1 MNFAEIG
8 VDARLAIAGVFLFV
22 GGALLLLGALGQL
35 RLPDL
40 YTRLHALAPTY
51 SLGGAL
57 VLAALGVEA
66 WDAGIAVRL
75 ALLGALLGV
84 FAPGLTNLLAN
95 AAHAAGLAPRVGKM
109 DADSR

>member
-1 MNFAEIG
+1 MNLAEIG
-8 VDARLAIAGVFLFV
+8 SDARLAIAGVLLFI

-57 VLAALGVEA
+57 VLTALGVEA
-66 WDAGIAVRL
+66 WDEKIVLRL

-84 FAPGLTNLLAN
+84 FGPPLTNLLAN
-95 AAHAAGLAPRVGKM
+95 AAHAAGLAPRVGRM
-109 DADSR
+109 DADKQ